1 MECRDVQQLSTIQLS
16 TSRKL
21 GKVIATRI
29 MELMVTT
36 TAEEK
41 KKEEEISVPEINNNV
56 QQTETCIS

>member
-1 MECRDVQQLSTIQLS
+1 
-16 TSRKL
+16 
-21 GKVIATRI
+21 

-56 QQTETCIS
+56 QHTETGVS

>member
-41 KKEEEISVPEINNNV
+41 QEEKEISVPEINNNV